1 MPRRSGAAGRRA
13 GIFIKCPLECDNV
26 AMLACI
32 DVAYRPA
39 EAVAA
44 CLLFRDWPDAT
55 EADVLIEHL
64 PPAAPYHP
72 GQFYL
77 RELPCLLHVLR
88 RAPVPLS
95 VVVID
100 GYVWFGDRGQPG
112 LGARLQKELGVP
124 VIGVAKTTFHG
135 SPDAVEVL
143 RGQSQ
148 KPLYVSAAAIDRAEA
163 ARAIE
168 RMHGPHRI
176 PTLLKR
182 VDRLCRDG

>member
-1 MPRRSGAAGRRA
+1 M
-13 GIFIKCPLECDNV
+13 
-26 AMLACI
+26 
-32 DVAYRPA
+32 AYRPA
-39 EAVAA
+39 ESVSA
-44 CLLFRDWPDAT
+44 CLLFHDWPDDT
-55 EADVLIEHL
+55 EAGVLIKRL
-64 PPAAPYHP
+64 PPAAPYQP

-88 RAPVPLS
+88 RAPAPLS
-95 VVVID
+95 VGVIG
-100 GYVWFGDRGQPG
+100 GYVWLGDQGQPG
-112 LGARLQKELGVP
+112 LGARLQKELGGP

-148 KPLYVSAAAIDRAEA
+148 KPLYVSAAAIDLAEA

-168 RMHGPHRI
+168 RMYGPHRI

>member
-1 MPRRSGAAGRRA
+1 
-13 GIFIKCPLECDNV
+13 
-26 AMLACI
+26 MLACI
-32 DVAYRPA
+32 DVDYRPT

-44 CLLFRDWPDAT
+44 CLLFRDFSDPTQARS
-55 EADVLIEHL
+55 LIEHL
-64 PPAAPYHP
+64 PPAAPYQP

-88 RAPVPLS
+88 RVPEPLDI
-95 VVVID
+95 VVID
-100 GYVWFGDRGQPG
+100 GYVWLGEQGQPG
-112 LGARLQKELGVP
+112 LGARLHRELGVP
-124 VIGVAKTTFHG
+124 IIGVAKTTFHG
-135 SPDAVEVL
+135 SPDATPVH

-148 KPLYVSAAAIDRAEA
+148 KPLYVSAAGMDRAEA
-163 ARAIE
+163 ARAIQ